1 MKRALATV
9 LAATAAALALASCG
23 GGGGDKKQDAVRKPG
38 TDAEYVGTIC
48 AAYRVFTGE
57 VDAVLKRP
65 DQLKTAQDVTEK
77 LSPPVSKLAAAFANA
92 NPPADLA
99 EWHAQAAKDLTATV
113 ERLKAG
119 KLDAAAALGVNP
131 IPAVPGEVAGRLNGV
146 AANNADCRASG
157 FDFARE

>member
-1 MKRALATV
+1 MKRGLASLV
-9 LAATAAALALASCG
+9 AVMVVAAACG
-23 GGGGDKKQDAVRKPG
+23 GGGGDQKQDAVRKPG
-38 TDAEYVGTIC
+38 TDGEFVGAVC

-77 LSPPVSKLAAAFANA
+77 LSPPVSKLATAFANA
-92 NPPADLA
+92 NPPADIA
-99 EWHAQAAKDLTATV
+99 GWHAQAAEELTATV
-113 ERLKAG
+113 ERLKTG

-146 AANNADCRASG
+146 AANNTDCRASG

>member
-1 MKRALATV
+1 MV
-9 LAATAAALALASCG
+9 LFTAAALALAACG